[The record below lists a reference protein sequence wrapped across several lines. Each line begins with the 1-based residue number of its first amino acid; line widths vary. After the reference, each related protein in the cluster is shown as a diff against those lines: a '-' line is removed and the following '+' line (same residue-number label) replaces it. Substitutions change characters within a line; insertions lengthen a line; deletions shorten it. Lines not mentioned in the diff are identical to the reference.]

1 MAEVK
6 ICRLNGPSKEV
17 MNRCERPLRS
27 SSTRRLHGWFFLF
40 LLLATSAFAQ
50 GDFEAHLED
59 AVKAQSA
66 GDIPAAIAAYQSAV
80 AIRQDVPEVWAN
92 LGLMQHQAG
101 DAAGALASF
110 KTANKLQ
117 PKLFVPVLF
126 LGLEN
131 LQLGSRAEAVRYL
144 SMARQLHPN
153 DPEIYMSLGRAYFGL
168 KQFENA
174 SLAFRH
180 VTELNKKNGE
190 AWYRLGVTHLEIA
203 EAASGEFASLNRQSP
218 YFQAL
223 NAESLNDQGKLVEA
237 TDAYRK
243 VLALPGAPPCTRSS
257 LGLVLIRRGEIAE
270 AQIELEKDQK
280 AGGCSLAELGL
291 IRLALARG
299 ETEAALK
306 SLGALWRLDPGFLRA
321 HASILTIEMPAEQ
334 IGTFDQALAQS
345 NAIDLPSEAIAVL
358 RQSVRGGR
366 TLSVEGYEP
375 ENSTVGT
382 TAPQSAQGHYTR
394 GEYGRCTKSL
404 LPAMAT
410 LSRDKLSLLA
420 TCSFYTGDFQTTL
433 MAAKKLRQAYRAEEI
448 GLYWSIRA
456 EQRLAVLYLVYA
468 GEVEPDSIR
477 LHELLAESYRDRGKY
492 SEAEAEYKVALG
504 INPKEFAALI
514 GAASNYLQESRID
527 LAAEMIQGA
536 LAENPSDPEANYVMG
551 EVLIAKHQYSEA
563 EPYLKTGLGAKA
575 ELVPRIHALLGQI
588 YASQGN
594 TERAVE
600 EFKAGLPSDD
610 DGSIHFQLGRLYQKT
625 GESKLAAAAFEESKA
640 LIRRKQAAARGLED
654 RVNQSSPQP

>member
-1 MAEVK
+1 
-6 ICRLNGPSKEV
+6 
-17 MNRCERPLRS
+17 MNRSKRRCRS
-27 SSTRRLHGWFFLF
+27 SWIGRLHGWLFFF
-40 LLLATSAFAQ
+40 LLLATNAFGQ
-50 GDFEAHLED
+50 SDFEAHLED

-92 LGLMQHQAG
+92 LGLMQHQVG
-101 DAAGALASF
+101 DAAGALTSF

-131 LQLGSRAEAVRYL
+131 LQLGNRTEAVRYL

-174 SLAFRH
+174 SVAYRR
-180 VTELNKKNGE
+180 VTDLNQKNGE

-203 EAASGEFASLNRQSP
+203 EAASGEFAALNRQSP
-218 YFQAL
+218 FFQAL
-223 NAESLNDQGKLVEA
+223 NAESFNDQGKLVEA
-237 TDAYRK
+237 TEAYRK
-243 VLALPGAPPCTRSS
+243 LLAVPGAPPCTRSS
-257 LGLVLIRRGEIAE
+257 LGLVLLRRGEISE
-270 AQIELEKDQK
+270 AQAELEKDQK

-334 IGTFDQALAQS
+334 IGNFDQALAQS
-345 NAIDLPSEAIAVL
+345 NVVDLSPEAISTL
-358 RQSVRGGR
+358 RLSIRGGR
-366 TLSVEGYEP
+366 TLSVEGHEP
-375 ENSTVGT
+375 EDSTVGT
-382 TAPQSAQGHYTR
+382 TASKSAQDYYMQ
-394 GEYGRCTKSL
+394 GEYWRCTKSL
-404 LPAMAT
+404 LPSIAT
-410 LSRDKLSLLA
+410 LSRDKLSLLG

-433 MAAKKLRQAYRAEEI
+433 MAAKRLRQAYRAEEL

-468 GEVEPDSIR
+468 GEVEPNSIR
-477 LHELLAESYRDRGKY
+477 LHELLAESYRDWGKY

-527 LAAEMIQGA
+527 LASEMIQGA

-551 EVLIAKHQYSEA
+551 EVLIAKHNYSEA
-563 EPYLKTGLGAKA
+563 EPYLKTGLAAKA
-575 ELVPRIHALLGQI
+575 ELVPRIHALLGQV
-588 YASQGN
+588 YANQGD

-600 EFKAGLPSDD
+600 EFKSGLPSDD

-640 LIRRKQAAARGLED
+640 LARRKQTGASELED
-654 RVNQSSPQP
+654 RVKQSSSQP

>member
-1 MAEVK
+1 
-6 ICRLNGPSKEV
+6 
-17 MNRCERPLRS
+17 MNRCERRRRS
-27 SSTRRLHGWFFLF
+27 SQIGRPHRWFFLF
-40 LLLATSAFAQ
+40 LLLATSAFGQ
-50 GDFEAHLED
+50 SDFESHLED

-92 LGLMQHQAG
+92 LGLMQHQVG

-131 LQLGSRAEAVRYL
+131 LQLGNRTEAVRYL
-144 SMARQLHPN
+144 SMALQLHPN

-174 SLAFRH
+174 SVAYRH
-180 VTELNKKNGE
+180 VTDLNKKDGE

-203 EAASGEFASLNRQSP
+203 EAASGKFAALNRQSP
-218 YFQAL
+218 FFQAL
-223 NAESLNDQGKLVEA
+223 NAESLNDQEKLVEA
-237 TDAYRK
+237 TEAYRK
-243 VLALPGAPPCTRSS
+243 LLAVPGAPPCTRSS
-257 LGLVLIRRGEIAE
+257 LGLVLLRRGEISE
-270 AQIELEKDQK
+270 AQAELEKDQK
-280 AGGCSLAELGL
+280 AGGCSLADLGL

-299 ETEAALK
+299 ETEAAIK
-306 SLGALWRLDPGFLRA
+306 SLGALWKLDPGFLRA

-334 IGTFDQALAQS
+334 IGRFDQALAQS
-345 NAIDLPSEAIAVL
+345 NAVDLPPEAVSTL
-358 RQSVRGGR
+358 RLSIRGGR
-366 TLSVEGYEP
+366 TLSIEGYEP
-375 ENSTVGT
+375 ENSTVRT
-382 TAPQSAQGHYTR
+382 TASKSAQDYYTR
-394 GEYGRCTKSL
+394 GEYWRCTKSL
-404 LPAMAT
+404 LPATAT

-433 MAAKKLRQAYRAEEI
+433 TAAKRLRQAYRAEEL

-468 GEVEPDSIR
+468 GEVEPNSIR
-477 LHELLAESYRDRGKY
+477 LHELLAESYRDWGKY
-492 SEAEAEYKVALG
+492 NEAEAEYKVALG

-527 LAAEMIQGA
+527 LASEMIQGA

-551 EVLIAKHQYSEA
+551 EVLIAKHNYSEA
-563 EPYLKTGLGAKA
+563 EPYLKTGLAAKA
-575 ELVPRIHALLGQI
+575 ELLPRIHALLGQV
-588 YASQGN
+588 YANQGD

-600 EFKAGLPSDD
+600 EFKSGLPSDD

-640 LIRRKQAAARGLED
+640 LAQRKQAGAGELED
-654 RVNQSSPQP
+654 RVKQSSSQP

>member
-6 ICRLNGPSKEV
+6 ICKLNGPSKEV
-17 MNRCERPLRS
+17 MNRCKRPFRG
-27 SSTRRLHGWFFLF
+27 SSTGRLHGWFFLF

-50 GDFEAHLED
+50 SDFEAHLED

-92 LGLMQHQAG
+92 LGLMQHQVG
-101 DAAGALASF
+101 DTAGALASF

-131 LQLGSRAEAVRYL
+131 LQLGNRTEAIRYL
-144 SMARQLHPN
+144 SMARQLHPS

-174 SLAFRH
+174 SLAFRR
-180 VTELNKKNGE
+180 VTELNNKSGE

-203 EAASGEFASLNRQSP
+203 ESASGEFAALNRQSP
-218 YFQAL
+218 FFQAL

-243 VLALPGAPPCTRSS
+243 LLASPVAPPCTRSS

-270 AQIELEKDQK
+270 AQSELEKDQK

-321 HASILTIEMPAEQ
+321 NASILTIEMPAEQ
-334 IGTFDQALAQS
+334 IGIFDQALAQS
-345 NAIDLPSEAIAVL
+345 NVADLPPEAIAVL

-366 TLSVEGYEP
+366 TLSVEGHEP

-382 TAPQSAQGHYTR
+382 APSQDHYTR

-404 LPAMAT
+404 LPAAAT

-420 TCSFYTGDFQTTL
+420 ACSFYTGDFQTTL
-433 MAAKKLRQAYRAEEI
+433 TAAKRLRQAYRAEEI
-448 GLYWSIRA
+448 ALYWSIRA

-527 LAAEMIQGA
+527 LASDMIQRA
-536 LAENPSDPEANYVMG
+536 LAQNPSDPEANYIMG
-551 EVLIAKHQYSEA
+551 EVLIAKHNYSEA

-575 ELVPRIHALLGQI
+575 ELVPRIHALLGQV
-588 YASQGN
+588 YASQGDN
-594 TERAVE
+594 GRAIE
-600 EFKAGLPSDD
+600 EFKSGLPSDD

-640 LIRRKQAAARGLED
+640 LARRKQAGASFD
-654 RVNQSSPQP
+654 SPVF

>member
-1 MAEVK
+1 M
-6 ICRLNGPSKEV
+6 NGCA
-17 MNRCERPLRS
+17 RRPRS
-27 SSTRRLHGWFFLF
+27 SRIVRLHGWFFLF
-40 LLLATSAFAQ
+40 LLSATSAFGQ
-50 GDFEAHLED
+50 SDFESHLED

-92 LGLMQHQAG
+92 LGLMQHQVG

-131 LQLGSRAEAVRYL
+131 LQLGNRTEAVRYL

-174 SLAFRH
+174 SAAYRR
-180 VTELNKKNGE
+180 VTDLNKKDGE

-203 EAASGEFASLNRQSP
+203 EGASGEFATLNRQSP
-218 YFQAL
+218 FFQAL

-237 TDAYRK
+237 TEAYRK
-243 VLALPGAPPCTRSS
+243 LLPVPGAPPCTRSS
-257 LGLVLIRRGEIAE
+257 LGLVLLRRGEISE
-270 AQIELEKDQK
+270 AQAELEKDQK
-280 AGGCSLAELGL
+280 AGGCSLADLGL

-321 HASILTIEMPAEQ
+321 HASVLTIEMTAEEM
-334 IGTFDQALAQS
+334 GRFDQALAQS
-345 NAIDLPSEAIAVL
+345 NVVDLPPEAISML
-358 RQSVRGGR
+358 RLSVRGGR
-366 TLSVEGYEP
+366 TLSVEGHDP
-375 ENSTVGT
+375 ENSTAGT
-382 TAPQSAQGHYTR
+382 TAPQSPQNDYTR
-394 GEYGRCTKSL
+394 GEYWKCTKSL
-404 LPAMAT
+404 LPALAT

-433 MAAKKLRQAYRAEEI
+433 LAAKRLRQAYRAEEL

-468 GEVEPDSIR
+468 GEVEPNSIR
-477 LHELLAESYRDRGKY
+477 LHELLAESYRDWGKY

-527 LAAEMIQGA
+527 LASEMIQGA

-551 EVLIAKHQYSEA
+551 EVLIAKHNYSEA
-563 EPYLKTGLGAKA
+563 EPYLKTGLAAKA
-575 ELVPRIHALLGQI
+575 ELVPRIHALLGQV
-588 YASQGN
+588 YANQGD

-600 EFKAGLPSDD
+600 EFKSGLPSDD

-640 LIRRKQAAARGLED
+640 LARRKQTGASELED
-654 RVNQSSPQP
+654 RVKQSSSQP